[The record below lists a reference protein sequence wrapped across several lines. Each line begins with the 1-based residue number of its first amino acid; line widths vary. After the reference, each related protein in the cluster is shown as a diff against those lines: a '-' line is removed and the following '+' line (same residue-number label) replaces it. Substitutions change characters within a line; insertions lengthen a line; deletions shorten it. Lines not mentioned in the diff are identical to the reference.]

1 MTEWYTIIVPKWY
14 EQKTKRLKA
23 DNIMFRVINKFN
35 GKQYGVDCMS
45 MEEAECL
52 QFEHEHAIIV
62 NLDISKETRK
72 ETVKH
77 WWEIMVQT
85 QEDRKNGLITR
96 EEEDMIR
103 EIWVRLDMEYTAMY
117 DEEY

>member
-1 MTEWYTIIVPKWY
+1 
-14 EQKTKRLKA
+14 
-23 DNIMFRVINKFN
+23 
-35 GKQYGVDCMS
+35 
-45 MEEAECL
+45 
-52 QFEHEHAIIV
+52 
-62 NLDISKETRK
+62 
-72 ETVKH
+72 
-77 WWEIMVQT
+77 MVQT